1 MATSPIIK
9 KYPNSSLNRFG
20 GWTFHCV
27 DAHTCGNPV
36 RLVAEGGPALEGNN
50 MSEKRQHFLKE
61 YDWIRKGLMFEPR
74 GHDMMSGSILYP
86 PHDPQN
92 DVAVLFIETSGC
104 LPMCGHGTIGTIT
117 IAVEEGLIIPKTPG
131 VIRMEA
137 TAGLVMINY
146 KTSHH
151 ASTALSIDAT
161 NPSTSLRVTSVKLT
175 NVPAYLHSTE
185 LTVECPELGELVI
198 DVSYGGNFYAIVDV
212 QKNFKGL
219 EHYAADKLIAWA
231 RELRKNINAKYTFVH
246 PQDATINGCSHI
258 LWAGAVIDPT
268 STARNAVFYGDKA
281 IDRSPCGTGTSA
293 RMAQW
298 YTKGKLKKGDQFI
311 HESIIGSKFIGT
323 IEEELEVN
331 GIKAIRPGIEGWAKI
346 YGYNTISIDKEDD
359 PYAYGF
365 QVI

>member
-1 MATSPIIK
+1 MK
-9 KYPNSSLNRFG
+9 K
-20 GWTFHCV
+20 TFFCI

-36 RLVAEGGPALEGNN
+36 RLVAGGGPELHGNN

-86 PHDPQN
+86 PHNPEN

-117 IAVEEGLIIPKTPG
+117 IAIEDGLIQPKIPG
-131 VIRMEA
+131 IVRMEA
-137 TAGLVMINY
+137 PAGIVLISY
-146 KTSHH
+146 KQEG
-151 ASTALSIDAT
+151 
-161 NPSTSLRVTSVKLT
+161 NKVKSVKLT
-175 NVPAYLHSTE
+175 NVPSFLVVE
-185 LTVECPELGELVI
+185 NIEVECPDLGLLKV

-212 QKNFKGL
+212 QENFKGL
-219 EHYAADKLIAWA
+219 QHYSAGQLLTWSPV
-231 RELRKNINAKYTFVH
+231 LRKRINESYQFVH
-246 PQDATINGCSHI
+246 PDDTTINGCSHI
-258 LWAGAVIDPT
+258 LWAGDVIDKI

-298 YTKGKLKKGDQFI
+298 YAKGKLKKGDEFI

-323 IEEELEVN
+323 IEEELTVA
-331 GIKAIRPGIEGWAKI
+331 GKPAIRPGIEGWARV
-346 YGYNTISIDKEDD
+346 YGYNTITIDPEDD